1 MKQHHTFLQGRI
13 SRFLTPNVLRFY
25 IAVTCAVPA
34 CAFAQK
40 PPEVKGTAPDKTV
53 VLRHTRGGAWF
64 VSGPLK
70 DEYDKLLA
78 RVGALRAD
86 LDAER
91 ITGADAQRELEKLQL
106 QLSKLR
112 ETIEKEKVLVSPVK
126 VHQQTETTEFELG
139 AARMLVITADN
150 IRVEGWDG
158 PKVKCVLEKTVLAA
172 DKPELDGLDAELNGL
187 KLVHHQGVA
196 PEVVGKSAAER
207 AADEAKFLATPD
219 GAKLTPPQRASRQ
232 KFVDEISDSY
242 RAYRD
247 FQGKEIDTVEIEGL
261 TYEQGNRQIEVK
273 ITSPNGGGS
282 LGSDWQRHAALTV
295 YVPKCNAVA
304 LRGCLVNLDVKGL
317 HSALV
322 ITRDGS
328 QNRDYDGQFAIRN
341 VHGPVT
347 IDNAPIDVIDSVHG
361 NVTITGTME
370 LANTGTTHENG
381 ERTSYT
387 PPPRTLTCGNI
398 EGDLSGWFIRSDLKL
413 KAITGRIDVRN
424 DFGDT
429 TLEVTQP
436 LPQLPHRVV
445 SESGKVEVHLAK
457 GVLGKL
463 PLQALTNCGTVRTN
477 APQTMLEETDFTLGR
492 DYTGVAHAWRGMKSA
507 TKEDSG
513 TFFEAG
519 DRLGAVL
526 QGKERSPG
534 FDLISRGGVVKVVVA
549 E

>member
-1 MKQHHTFLQGRI
+1 MKPHHTFIQGRI
-13 SRFLTPNVLRFY
+13 SKFLAPNVLRFCV
-25 IAVTCAVPA
+25 AFTCAAPA
-34 CAFAQK
+34 CALAQK
-40 PPEVKGTAPDKTV
+40 PPQVEAKAPDKTV

-64 VSGPLK
+64 VSEPLK

-91 ITGADAQRELEKLQL
+91 ITGAEAQRELENLQF

-112 ETIEKEKVLVSPVK
+112 DRIEKEKVLVSPVK
-126 VHQQTETTEFELG
+126 VHEQSETTLFDL
-139 AARMLVITADN
+139 APSRMLVITADN
-150 IRVEGWDG
+150 VRVVGWDG
-158 PKVKCVLEKTVLAA
+158 PQVKCVLDKTVLAPD
-172 DKPELDGLDAELNGL
+172 DKPVDADLAGL
-187 KLVHHQGVA
+187 KVVHHQGVA
-196 PEVVGKSAAER
+196 PDVVGKSAAER
-207 AADEAKFLATPD
+207 QADEAKFLASPD
-219 GAKLTPPQRASRQ
+219 GAKLTPAQRESRK
-232 KFVDEISDSY
+232 KFVEEIADSY
-242 RAYRD
+242 SIYRD
-247 FQGKEIDTVEIEGL
+247 FQGKEIDTVEIDGL

-273 ITSPNGGGS
+273 ITSPNGGES
-282 LGSDWQRHAALTV
+282 LGGDWQRHAALTV
-295 YVPKCNAVA
+295 YIPQCNAVA
-304 LRGCLVNLDVKGL
+304 LLGCLVNLDVKGL

-322 ITRDGS
+322 ITRTGS
-328 QNRDYDGQFAIRN
+328 QNRDYNGQFAIRD

-347 IDNAPIDVIDSVHG
+347 IDNAPIDVIEGVHG
-361 NVTITGTME
+361 NVTISGTME

-398 EGDLSGWFIRSDLKL
+398 EGDLTGWFIRSDLKL

-429 TLEVTQP
+429 TLQVDNP
-436 LPQLPHRVV
+436 LPQSPHRIV

-477 APQTMLEETDFTLGR
+477 APQTMLEETNFSLGR
-492 DYTGVAHAWRGMKSA
+492 DYTGAAHAWRGMKSA
-507 TKEDSG
+507 IKEEPGS
-513 TFFEAG
+513 FFEAG

-534 FDLISRGGVVKVVVA
+534 FDLISRGGIVKVVVA